1 MGDRKEIV
9 HMVLF
14 LFFFIFY
21 PFLEMVLKN
30 RKRYILFSIFFPLK
44 LQRLKY
50 ASQITINKSIF
61 LTTRKKSILVMFV
74 KNFK

>member
-1 MGDRKEIV
+1 MGDRKETV

-44 LQRLKY
+44 LQRL
-50 ASQITINKSIF
+50 QITINKSIF
-61 LTTRKKSILVMFV
+61 LTTRKKSILVMFL